1 MTNLEIFKGVVRLSM
16 ITGLIYILVVVINS
30 LSKTNQSLI
39 INKVNT
45 NEVKIIKLEKQNDS
59 LKIMI
64 HQRDLSIVRKDSLIS
79 ALNFRQ
85 KLLDILIIKNNNNLK
100 DDKIKIKKLTY
111 DTRYKYVDS
120 ILRCAGV
127 RK

>member
-79 ALNFRQ
+79 ALNFVCR
-85 KLLDILIIKNNNNLK
+85 LII
-100 DDKIKIKKLTY
+100 
-111 DTRYKYVDS
+111 V
-120 ILRCAGV
+120 ILLFCILFS
-127 RK
+127 K